1 MTHAAEST
9 ARADSVSAWAVG
21 VGVGL
26 LTLMITW
33 LLGNRVLGLL
43 LDTPLGPTVAF
54 TAAIVSGVAATI
66 ITGRRFARTIAHN

>member
-1 MTHAAEST
+1 
-9 ARADSVSAWAVG
+9 
-21 VGVGL
+21 
-26 LTLMITW
+26 MITW

-66 ITGRRFARTIAHN
+66 ITGRRFARTIAHH